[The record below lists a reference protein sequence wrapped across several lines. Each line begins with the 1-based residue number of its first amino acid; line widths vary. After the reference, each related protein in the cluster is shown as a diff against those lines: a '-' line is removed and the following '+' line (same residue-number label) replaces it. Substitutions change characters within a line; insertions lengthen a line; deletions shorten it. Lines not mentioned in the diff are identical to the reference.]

1 MKQHLICTTAAA
13 LALVACAPQDATLRP
28 GDNDPKTLQEAL
40 LTAEPGAVIELAAGR
55 FELDATLS
63 LDVEGV
69 TLRGQG
75 MDETVLDFAS
85 QAPGTG
91 GEGILVTADDF
102 TVEGLAV
109 ENTRGDGIKVEGTTG
124 AAFRS
129 VRVEWTNGPATENG
143 AYGLYP
149 VQVTNVLIEDSR
161 VRGASDAGIYVGQSA
176 NVVVRRNEVWENV
189 AGIEIEN
196 TTGADVYENRAHG
209 NTGGLLV
216 FSLPELPVKDGR
228 DARIYDNEVVENNLP
243 NFGKEGAIVSTIPA
257 GSGILVMAS
266 DNVELFGN
274 RIHNNQN
281 SNLAVISYGA
291 TGRTYNDPG
300 YDPYTEG
307 VYIHDNEFVGGGEGP
322 NGAFA
327 DAFVDLA
334 GGTFP
339 DIVWD
344 GVVNQ
349 SKLVDGELPNELRL
363 YIENNGDADFVNLDL
378 GALFSGGQPN
388 VTTDLGPHQGALPAV
403 PQPVDLGAATGAG
416 SP

>member
-1 MKQHLICTTAAA
+1 MKQRILCTSVCLLA
-13 LALVACAPQDATLRP
+13 LAACAQEDATLRP
-28 GDNDPKTLQEAL
+28 GDNDHRTLQEAL

-63 LDVEGV
+63 LDTEGV

-75 MDETVLDFAS
+75 MDETVLDFSS

-91 GEGILVTADDF
+91 GEGILATADDF
-102 TVEGLAV
+102 TIENLAV

-129 VRVEWTNGPATENG
+129 VRVEWTNGPDTNNG

-176 NVVVRRNEVWENV
+176 NVVVRRNEAWENV

-196 TTGADVYENRAHG
+196 TTGADVYGNRAHG

-228 DARIYDNEVVENNLP
+228 DARVYDNDIEENNLP
-243 NFGKEGAIVSTIPA
+243 NFGKEGSIVSTIPA
-257 GSGILVMAS
+257 GSGVIVMAS

-274 RIHNNQN
+274 RIRDNQN
-281 SNLAVISYGA
+281 SNLAVISYLS
-291 TGRTYNDPG
+291 TGRTWNDDG
-300 YDPYTEG
+300 YDPFTEG
-307 VYIHDNEFVGGGEGP
+307 VYIHDNEFTGGGDAP

-327 DAFVDLA
+327 DAFVDLV
-334 GGTFP
+334 GGAFP

-344 GVVNQ
+344 GVVNPD
-349 SKLVDGELPNELRL
+349 KLVDGEAPPELRL
-363 YIENNGDADFVNLDL
+363 YIENNGDADFANLDI
-378 GALFSGGQPN
+378 GTALAGGEPN
-388 VTTDLGPHQGALPAV
+388 VSTDLAAHRGALPAV
-403 PQPVDLGAATGAG
+403 PQPVDLGAATGG
-416 SP
+416 GP

>member
-1 MKQHLICTTAAA
+1 MKHNAILCLAFAA
-13 LALVACAPQDATLRP
+13 LSLAACADQEGPLHP
-28 GDNDPKTLQEAL
+28 GDDDSSTLQEAML
-40 LTAEPGAVIELAAGR
+40 NAEPGAVIELGAGR

-75 MDETVLDFAS
+75 MDETVLDFAA

-91 GEGILVTADDF
+91 GEGVLVTADDF

-129 VRVEWTNGPATENG
+129 VRVEWTNGPDTNNG

-149 VQVTNVLIEDSR
+149 VQVTNVLIEDSK

-196 TTGADVYENRAHG
+196 TTGADVYGNHAHG

-228 DARIYDNEVVENNLP
+228 DARVYDNDIVENNLP

-257 GSGILVMAS
+257 GSGVIVMAS

-274 RIHNNQN
+274 RISNNQN
-281 SNLAVISYGA
+281 SNLAVISYLA
-291 TGRTYNDPG
+291 TDRGYNDPG

-307 VYIHDNEFVGGGEGP
+307 VYIHDNEFTGGGESP

-327 DAFVDLA
+327 EAFVELA
-334 GGTFP
+334 GGNFP

-344 GVVNQ
+344 GVTNPD
-349 SKLVDGELPNELRL
+349 KMVDGSVPDELRL

-378 GALFSGGQPN
+378 GSVFAGREPS
-388 VTTDLGPHQGALPAV
+388 VSTDLSAHQGALPAV

-416 SP
+416 A

>member
-1 MKQHLICTTAAA
+1 MKKQYLCVATAA
-13 LALVACAPQDATLRP
+13 LALAACAGQDGPLRP
-28 GDNDPKTLQEAL
+28 GANDHKTLQEAL
-40 LTAEPGAVIELAAGR
+40 LVAEPGAVIELGAGR
-55 FELDATLS
+55 FVLDATLS

-75 MDETVLDFAS
+75 MDETILDFAG

-91 GEGILVTADDF
+91 GEGVLVTANDF
-102 TVEGLAV
+102 TVESLAV
-109 ENTRGDGIKVEGTTG
+109 ENTLGDGIKVEGTTG

-129 VRVEWTNGPATENG
+129 VRVEWTNGPDTDNG

-228 DARIYDNEVVENNLP
+228 DARIYDNEIADNNLP

-257 GSGILVMAS
+257 GSGVIVMAS

-281 SNLAVISYGA
+281 SNLAVISYLS
-291 TGRTYNDPG
+291 TGRIYNDPG

-307 VYIHDNEFVGGGEGP
+307 VYIHDNEFVGGGESP

-327 DAFVDLA
+327 DAFVELA
-334 GGTFP
+334 GGSFP

-344 GVVNQ
+344 GLTNPD
-349 SKLVDGELPNELRL
+349 KLVDGAVPDELRL

-378 GALFSGGQPN
+378 GSIFAGGQPN
-388 VTTDLGPHQGALPAV
+388 VTTDLGPFQGALPAV
-403 PQPVDLGAATGAG
+403 PQPVDLGVSTGAG

>member
-1 MKQHLICTTAAA
+1 MKHHILYLATAA
-13 LALVACAPQDATLRP
+13 LIVQGCAEQNGPLRP
-28 GDNDPKTLQEAL
+28 GQDDHKTLQEAL
-40 LTAEPGAVIELAAGR
+40 LVAEPGAVIQLGAGR
-55 FELDATLS
+55 FDLDATLS

-69 TLRGQG
+69 TLRGEG
-75 MDETVLDFAS
+75 MDDTILDFS
-85 QAPGTG
+85 NQEPGTG

-109 ENTRGDGIKVEGTTG
+109 ENPRGDGIKVEGTTG

-129 VRVEWTNGPATENG
+129 VRVEWTNGPNTDNG

-176 NVVVRRNEVWENV
+176 NVVVRRNEAWENV

-196 TTGADVYENRAHG
+196 STGADVYENLVHG

-228 DARIYDNEVVENNLP
+228 DARVHDNEIRENNLP

-257 GSGILVMAS
+257 GSGVILMAS
-266 DNVELFGN
+266 DNIELFGN
-274 RIHNNQN
+274 RFANNKN
-281 SNLAVISYGA
+281 ANLAIVSYLS
-291 TGRTYNDPG
+291 TVRDYNDAD

-307 VYIHDNEFVGGGEGP
+307 VYIHDNTFEGGGEEP
-322 NGAFA
+322 NGDFA
-327 DAFVDLA
+327 DAFADLV
-334 GGTFP
+334 GGVFP

-344 GVVNQ
+344 GIVDPN
-349 SKLVDGELPNELRL
+349 KLVDGALPDEYRL
-363 YIENNGDADFVNLDL
+363 YIEDNGDADFVNLDV
-378 GALFSGGQPN
+378 GAAMAGRSPN
-388 VTTDLGPHQGALPAV
+388 VSTDLAPHRGALPAV
-403 PQPVDLGAATGAG
+403 PKPVDLGVATGAAG
-416 SP
+416 L

>member
-1 MKQHLICTTAAA
+1 MKQSTFCTAVCS
-13 LALVACAPQDATLRP
+13 LALVACAERDGSLRP
-28 GDNDPKTLQEAL
+28 GANDHRTLQEAL
-40 LTAEPGAVIELAAGR
+40 LVAEPGAVIELGAGR

-75 MDETVLDFAS
+75 MEDTILDFAS

-91 GEGILVTADDF
+91 GEGVLVTADDF
-102 TVEGLAV
+102 TVENLAV

-129 VRVEWTNGPATENG
+129 VRVEWTNGPDTNNG

-149 VQVTNVLIEDSR
+149 VQVTNVLIEDSK

-196 TTGADVYENRAHG
+196 TTGADVYGNRAHG

-228 DARIYDNEVVENNLP
+228 DARVYDNDIVENNLP

-257 GSGILVMAS
+257 GSGIIVMAS
-266 DNVELFGN
+266 DNVELFEN
-274 RIHNNQN
+274 RIRDNRN
-281 SNLAVISYGA
+281 SNLAVISYLS
-291 TGRTYNDPG
+291 TGRAWNDPD

-307 VYIHDNEFVGGGEGP
+307 VYIHGNEFVGGGDGP
-322 NGAFA
+322 NGDFA
-327 DAFVDLA
+327 DAFVALA
-334 GGTFP
+334 GGAFP

-344 GVVNQ
+344 GVSNPD
-349 SKLVDGELPNELRL
+349 KLVDGEVPEELRL

-378 GALFSGGQPN
+378 GSVFAGGEPN
-388 VTTDLGPHQGALPAV
+388 VSTDLAAHRGALPAV
-403 PQPVDLGAATGAG
+403 PQPVDLGAATGGA
-416 SP
+416 P